1 MSAKMTQQVKLATYK
16 NLQMKRRNKD
26 KTISEILCTS
36 RHQAHSS
43 RRRRLLPTRLNARLV
58 AHAAL
63 AAAHTHTRAAGDCA
77 APIYYVGILC
87 LMQSIIPP
95 IDIPAVREFQPE
107 SLEDTL
113 PRLREMT
120 LLFCPDTDEAR
131 GVMDRLRSWDHGRP
145 GPRPHVHGFAT
156 EADMVEYNHQLALSG
171 GPNASAATTSKDASA
186 DGLGPMA
193 QVVGLSF
200 TSLTRG
206 TVSYTIRMQQE
217 AAPQLDRWK
226 TPAQGGA
233 EANESRCETLSFFL
247 FLSRFPL

>member
-1 MSAKMTQQVKLATYK
+1 
-16 NLQMKRRNKD
+16 
-26 KTISEILCTS
+26 
-36 RHQAHSS
+36 
-43 RRRRLLPTRLNARLV
+43 
-58 AHAAL
+58 
-63 AAAHTHTRAAGDCA
+63 
-77 APIYYVGILC
+77 
-87 LMQSIIPP
+87 MQSIIPP

-217 AAPQLDRWK
+217 TAPQLDRWK

-233 EANESRCETLSFFL
+233 EANESRCETLSFFFSSPD
-247 FLSRFPL
+247 FLSENPERSFAKTGSGHNHKQSYKLNKSRFSLSTVLASDLLRSGFVMLEHALNEV

>member
-1 MSAKMTQQVKLATYK
+1 
-16 NLQMKRRNKD
+16 
-26 KTISEILCTS
+26 
-36 RHQAHSS
+36 
-43 RRRRLLPTRLNARLV
+43 
-58 AHAAL
+58 
-63 AAAHTHTRAAGDCA
+63 
-77 APIYYVGILC
+77 
-87 LMQSIIPP
+87 MQSIIPP

-145 GPRPHVHGFAT
+145 GPRPRVHGFAT

-233 EANESRCETLSFFL
+233 EANESRCETLSFFFSSPDYLMKTPNDRL
-247 FLSRFPL
+247 FLPRQARDTTVTEAVN

>member
-1 MSAKMTQQVKLATYK
+1 
-16 NLQMKRRNKD
+16 
-26 KTISEILCTS
+26 
-36 RHQAHSS
+36 
-43 RRRRLLPTRLNARLV
+43 
-58 AHAAL
+58 
-63 AAAHTHTRAAGDCA
+63 
-77 APIYYVGILC
+77 
-87 LMQSIIPP
+87 MQSIIPP

-145 GPRPHVHGFAT
+145 GPRPRVHGFAT

-217 AAPQLDRWK
+217 TAPQLDRWK

-233 EANESRCETLSFFL
+233 EANESRCETLSF
-247 FLSRFPL
+247 SFPLPISSLKIPSDRSFAKTGSGHNCNGCCKLNKSRVSRSTVLASDLLRSGFVMLEHALNEVCETPSSFFPRFSSLLRFLKFLMNISSWRTKR